1 MENYGARIETMSIQ
15 NETIGVVGL
24 GYVGLP
30 LACAF
35 ARYCRVVGYDLEK
48 QRVATLRRHQDLQGE
63 TASGD
68 LRQRNL
74 KFTTNAADL
83 RRCTTI
89 IIAVPTPVD
98 EAKIPNLRP
107 LSSASAMVG
116 QNLSKGTLVV
126 FESTVYPGVTE
137 EVCLP
142 ILEKESGLKIGQFSL
157 GYSPERINPGDREH
171 TLAKVI
177 KVVSGHDRATTDR
190 VARLYSHVA
199 HTGVHRAPNIKTAE
213 AAKVIENIQRDLNI
227 ALMNEL
233 ATIFARLGI
242 RTRDVLDA
250 ASTKWNFH
258 PYHPGLVGGHCI
270 GVDPYYL
277 THRALEVGIHPQV
290 ILAGRAVNDSMG
302 RYVGEM
308 ALRAL
313 IRAGKTPVRSTVLL
327 LGLTFKENVR
337 DTRNSRVVDTIRYLR
352 GFGVKVVGCD
362 PNLGSKVMLEGEA
375 IVNRPFSGIKHA
387 DCIVLVNR
395 HREFASLKLSTLR
408 RLMRPPILVDLKNHF
423 DHREAQRLGFHYFS
437 L

>member
-1 MENYGARIETMSIQ
+1 MPQKEERIGI
-15 NETIGVVGL
+15 VGL

-35 ARYCRVVGYDLEK
+35 ARHSEVIGYDLNPA
-48 QRVATLRRHQDLQGE
+48 RVASLRKYNDTSGE
-63 TASGD
+63 TTSEE
-68 LRQRNL
+68 LRQPNL
-74 KFTTNAADL
+74 KFTTRTADL

-89 IIAVPTPVD
+89 IVAVPTPVD
-98 EAKIPNLRP
+98 EAKIPDLGPLR
-107 LSSASAMVG
+107 LAATIVG
-116 QNLSKGTLVV
+116 QNLSRGTLVV

-137 EVCLP
+137 EICLP
-142 ILEKESGLKIGQFSL
+142 ILEKESGLKLGSFSL

-177 KVVSGHDRATTDR
+177 KVVSGHDASTTDR
-190 VARLYSHVA
+190 VARLYSLVA
-199 HTGVHRAPNIKTAE
+199 HAGVHRAPNIKTAE

-233 ATIFARLGI
+233 AKIFARLGI
-242 RTRDVLDA
+242 RTKDVLDA
-250 ASTKWNFH
+250 AATKWNFH
-258 PYHPGLVGGHCI
+258 RYQPGLVGGHCI

-277 THRALEVGIHPQV
+277 THRALEVGLHPQV

-302 RYVGEM
+302 KHVGEM

-313 IRAGKTPVRSTVLL
+313 IHAGKTPTRSTVLL

-352 GFGVKVVGCD
+352 GFGVKVIGCD
-362 PNLGSKVMLEGEA
+362 PHLNSRVTLEDEVISNQPISKIKKVDCA
-375 IVNRPFSGIKHA
+375 I
-387 DCIVLVNR
+387 LVNSHR
-395 HREFASLKLSTLR
+395 HFKDLKLIDLR
-408 RLMRPPILVDLKNHF
+408 GRMRPPILVDLKNHF
-423 DHREAQRLGFHYFS
+423 DPAEARRLGFHYTA